1 MVRVLLHWE
10 IRFECSDRLDA
21 AEFRCCLHYVGCL
34 VLFFPININ
43 SFNTLCQ
50 RWAALSF
57 FLSTLIDSTHYDRGG
72 LAGRMLERGWSIPP
86 LPPTSIYYFALS
98 ITIFTIFY
106 SVLLLLYYCSIYY
119 TFSQLLLTISSQT
132 GPFLVE
138 SFFSYPFFL
147 SFAQLYAVQ
156 ITCYLLYRLP
166 LSTCCAKYPFGKNVV
181 YVMQCI
187 IFSTSCSTVSHCP
200 VCSIVCAVWTV
211 STGHCSVRHLTQSHG
226 PAPSCPLP
234 LSPQIHSTLEFC
246 AI

>member
-1 MVRVLLHWE
+1 MAMHFSGVWRNFCGAQCEEQRSCKKMERELEARGFSVRVWRTISVFIMFIGKNTARVLLHWE
-10 IRFECSDRLDA
+10 IGFECSDRLDA

-119 TFSQLLLTISSQT
+119 TFS
-132 GPFLVE
+132 
-138 SFFSYPFFL
+138 
-147 SFAQLYAVQ
+147 
-156 ITCYLLYRLP
+156 
-166 LSTCCAKYPFGKNVV
+166 
-181 YVMQCI
+181 
-187 IFSTSCSTVSHCP
+187 
-200 VCSIVCAVWTV
+200 
-211 STGHCSVRHLTQSHG
+211 
-226 PAPSCPLP
+226 
-234 LSPQIHSTLEFC
+234 
-246 AI
+246 

>member
-98 ITIFTIFY
+98 ITIF
-106 SVLLLLYYCSIYY
+106 YYFFTLSYFYY
-119 TFSQLLLTISSQT
+119 TIVLFTILSLFFFSFLFIFQHTYSTLEDLTISPC
-132 GPFLVE
+132 G
-138 SFFSYPFFL
+138 
-147 SFAQLYAVQ
+147 LY
-156 ITCYLLYRLP
+156 
-166 LSTCCAKYPFGKNVV
+166 
-181 YVMQCI
+181 
-187 IFSTSCSTVSHCP
+187 
-200 VCSIVCAVWTV
+200 
-211 STGHCSVRHLTQSHG
+211 
-226 PAPSCPLP
+226 
-234 LSPQIHSTLEFC
+234 
-246 AI
+246 

>member
-98 ITIFTIFY
+98 YFYYTIFLPCPTFIILFI
-106 SVLLLLYYCSIYY
+106 VLFTVLSLSYCLLYQVLYK
-119 TFSQLLLTISSQT
+119 
-132 GPFLVE
+132 
-138 SFFSYPFFL
+138 
-147 SFAQLYAVQ
+147 SFAQLYAV
-156 ITCYLLYRLP
+156 
-166 LSTCCAKYPFGKNVV
+166 
-181 YVMQCI
+181 
-187 IFSTSCSTVSHCP
+187 
-200 VCSIVCAVWTV
+200 
-211 STGHCSVRHLTQSHG
+211 
-226 PAPSCPLP
+226 
-234 LSPQIHSTLEFC
+234 
-246 AI
+246 